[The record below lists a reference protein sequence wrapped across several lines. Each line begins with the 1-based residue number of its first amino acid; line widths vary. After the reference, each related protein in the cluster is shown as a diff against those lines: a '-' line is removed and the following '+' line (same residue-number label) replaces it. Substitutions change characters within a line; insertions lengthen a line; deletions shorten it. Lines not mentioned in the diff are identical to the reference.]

1 MTRYANQPGFG
12 LYDTLVRDRAT
23 GRVRVERRWM
33 KERQALNLNATPV
46 TAPTWDSTGWLP
58 NGTHRKTGTP
68 LNPDGVPVE
77 YDQAVRGGDASLMT
91 DAALAEAYRARVP
104 ASEARASAERHAA
117 HLRADA
123 ERVAELQAR
132 PHAGPSAAMGG
143 MPLSVAFARE
153 AAAERPDDGTVLK
166 EVPVIRGGVIRME
179 NRRVRYTDRDDAQK
193 PLGDQ
198 RRDSRWGRS
207 KRPVT
212 AADLV
217 QPEDQ
222 NSVRLPYGWQEMR
235 KVIKRMGGT
244 WQPITKSWRLPDAAK
259 AADIRRVLEERAVR
273 EGVI

>member
-1 MTRYANQPGFG
+1 MTRYADRPGYG
-12 LYDTLVRDRAT
+12 LYETLVRDRAT

-33 KERQALNLNATPV
+33 KDRQALNLNATPV

-58 NGTHRKTGTP
+58 NGRHRKTGTP

-91 DAALAEAYRARVP
+91 DADLAEAYRAHVP
-104 ASEARASAERHAA
+104 SSEARASAERHAA
-117 HLRADA
+117 QLRADA
-123 ERVAELQAR
+123 ERVAALRAH

-143 MPLSVAFARE
+143 IPLSVALAREAAE
-153 AAAERPDDGTVLK
+153 AAAERPDNGTVLK
-166 EVPVIRGGVIRME
+166 EVPVIRDGVIRME
-179 NRRVRYTDRDDAQK
+179 NRRVKYTDRDEAQK

-217 QPEDQ
+217 QPT
-222 NSVRLPYGWQEMR
+222 S
-235 KVIKRMGGT
+235 
-244 WQPITKSWRLPDAAK
+244 KSWRLPDAAK
-259 AADIRRVLEERAVR
+259 AAEIRRVLEERAVR